1 MAPSETNLSP
11 GAIGIS
17 GLGET
22 VSSGTIM
29 SQWTTGRLLDESGS
43 NNAVSSQRPPIAADS
58 PTSLVAAP
66 PLVAVPPSSVTSEPN
81 RVWIADPSLHQIV
94 IVGGGAAGL
103 ALATKLGDSLG
114 RRKQAQIT
122 LVERA
127 RTHIWKPHLHE
138 VAAGTLDVSRDAVD
152 YLAQASEHHFRYRIG
167 EMIGLDRAQRVVHL
181 AASYDNEGQEV
192 TPLRSVPYDILVI
205 AIGSTSND
213 FGTAGAKEFAISLD
227 TQEQAVRF
235 HQRLVNRFFRANTQ
249 AGPMRPG
256 QLHVTIIGAGATG
269 TELAAELHR
278 TTRQV
283 VAYGLDRIDPE
294 KDLKITLVEAAER
307 ILPAVPPRVAEGATR
322 LLKGLDIDVRTSA
335 RVVEVRPDGVRL
347 ANGDFIPS
355 ELVVWAA
362 GVKGPDLL
370 KDLDGLEASRSNQ
383 LVVTPTLQTTRDPDV
398 FAIGDCAFLLKP
410 GETRPVPP
418 RAQAASQQ
426 AAHLVKQMKRRLAGK
441 PLQAFVYRDFGSL
454 VSLGEYSTVGNL
466 MGFLRGKG
474 LFIEGYFARLMYRSL
489 YKMHQRALYGS
500 WRVMLDTVAR
510 TLTRRTEPR
519 VKLH

>member
-1 MAPSETNLSP
+1 MRRMSFEEMCLMETEPDTLPEPPAAAS
-11 GAIGIS
+11 AS
-17 GLGET
+17 D
-22 VSSGTIM
+22 M
-29 SQWTTGRLLDESGS
+29 D
-43 NNAVSSQRPPIAADS
+43 RPD
-58 PTSLVAAP
+58 
-66 PLVAVPPSSVTSEPN
+66 
-81 RVWIADPSLHQIV
+81 RVRITKPSLHHIV

-103 ALATKLGDSLG
+103 ELATKLGDSLG
-114 RRKQAQIT
+114 RRKKAQIT

-138 VAAGTLDVSRDAVD
+138 VAAGTMDVGRDAVD
-152 YLAQASEHHFRYRIG
+152 YLAQAADHHFRYRIG
-167 EMIGLDRAQRVVHL
+167 EMIGLDRAHREVHL
-181 AASYDNEGQEV
+181 AASHDAEGQEI
-192 TPLRSVPYDILVI
+192 TPARSVPYDTLVI
-205 AIGSTSND
+205 AVGSTSND
-213 FGTAGAKEFAISLD
+213 FGTPGAKDFAISLD
-227 TQEQAVRF
+227 TADQAVRF
-235 HQRLVNRFFRANTQ
+235 HQRLVNRFIRAHAQ
-249 AGPMRPG
+249 PGPVRPG

-322 LLKGLDIDVRTSA
+322 LLKQLGIDVRTNA
-335 RVVEVRPDGVRL
+335 RVVEVRQDGVRL
-347 ANGDFIPS
+347 ADGDFIPS

-398 FAIGDCAFLLKP
+398 FAIGDCAFLITP

-426 AAHLVKQMKRRLAGK
+426 ASHLARQMRRRLAGK
-441 PLQAFVYRDFGSL
+441 ALEPFKYRDFGSL

-466 MGFLRGKG
+466 MGFLRGRG

-489 YKMHQRALYGS
+489 YKMHQMALHGT
-500 WRVMLDTVAR
+500 WKVTLETVAR
-510 TLTRRTEPR
+510 ALTRRTEPR